1 METVRTHYR
10 HPGAAAEMSPSP
22 SVSVV
27 VPVYRSVQ
35 SLAELTRR
43 VRTTLADWPAPVE
56 IVLVEDDGG
65 DGSWE
70 LISELARAD
79 PRIRGFRHRRNYGQ
93 HNALL
98 TGIRAARHEVVVT
111 IDDDLQNPP
120 EEIPKL
126 LVALDRGF
134 DVVYGTPVQRRHGL
148 MRNLASSV
156 TKLAL
161 QGAIGVDTAR
171 KASAFRAFRTE
182 LRGAFADYNNPNVLI
197 DVLLTWGTTR
207 FGAVTVENAERR
219 FGKSNYTLRALARLA
234 ANMATGFSVLPLK
247 IASVVGFFFTLFGM
261 GLLVYGVASYFI
273 RGSSVAGFTFLASI
287 IALFSGAQMFALGI
301 IGEYLARIHVRSMG
315 RPVAVL
321 RERTDAPAPKDDHGL
336 S

>member
-1 METVRTHYR
+1 MN
-10 HPGAAAEMSPSP
+10 AAP

-27 VPVYRSVQ
+27 VPVYRSAQ

-43 VRTTLADWPAPVE
+43 VRTALADWPAAVE

-70 LISELARAD
+70 LINELVRAD
-79 PRIRGFRHRRNYGQ
+79 PCIRGFRHRRNYGQ

-98 TGIRAARHEVVVT
+98 TGIRAARNEVVVT
-111 IDDDLQNPP
+111 LDDDLQNPP

-126 LVALDRGF
+126 LAALAQGF
-134 DVVYGTPVQRRHGL
+134 DVVYGSPARRQHGL

-161 QGAIGVDTAR
+161 QGAIGADTAR

-182 LRGAFADYNNPNVLI
+182 LRDAFADYNNPSVLI

-207 FGAVTVENAERR
+207 FGAVTVAHDERR
-219 FGKSNYTLRALARLA
+219 FGKSNYTFRALVRLA
-234 ANMATGFSVLPLK
+234 ANMATGYSVVPLK

-261 GLLVYGVASYFI
+261 ALLVYVVGGYFI
-273 RGSSVAGFTFLASI
+273 RGTSVAVFTFLASI
-287 IALFSGAQMFALGI
+287 ISIFSGAQMFALGI
-301 IGEYLARIHVRSMG
+301 IGEYLARIHLRSMG

-321 RERTDAPAPKDDHGL
+321 RERTDAPSRKDDHGL

>member
-1 METVRTHYR
+1 M
-10 HPGAAAEMSPSP
+10 
-22 SVSVV
+22 
-27 VPVYRSVQ
+27 
-35 SLAELTRR
+35 
-43 VRTTLADWPAPVE
+43 
-56 IVLVEDDGG
+56 
-65 DGSWE
+65 
-70 LISELARAD
+70 
-79 PRIRGFRHRRNYGQ
+79 
-93 HNALL
+93 
-98 TGIRAARHEVVVT
+98 
-111 IDDDLQNPP
+111 
-120 EEIPKL
+120 
-126 LVALDRGF
+126 
-134 DVVYGTPVQRRHGL
+134 
-148 MRNLASSV
+148 
-156 TKLAL
+156 
-161 QGAIGVDTAR
+161 
-171 KASAFRAFRTE
+171 
-182 LRGAFADYNNPNVLI
+182 LI

-261 GLLVYGVASYFI
+261 GLLVYVVASYFI